1 MVNQQT
7 LGGRIGLSRNA
18 RNLTTEQVAKRIG
31 VKVSTLQNWEND
43 RSEPRPSK
51 LQMLAGVLKVPVLWL
66 LAGNTM
72 DEDFEVDIDVSET
85 ADIAAKLEQLHHH
98 HQQTAKLIFELISD
112 IRRLQRDID
121 DDVA

>member
-7 LGGRIGLSRNA
+7 LGGRIGLSRDA
-18 RNLTTEQVAKRIG
+18 RNLTIEQVAKRIG

-66 LAGNTM
+66 LAGNTI
-72 DEDFEVDIDVSET
+72 DQDFEVDIDVSET
-85 ADIAAKLEQLHHH
+85 ADITAKLEQLHQH
-98 HQQTAKLIFELISD
+98 HQQTAKLIFELMSD

-121 DDVA
+121 EDVA